1 MSNETTP
8 TGDSTLPKNTNFAD
22 LLADLHGGVLA
33 EKINRALSEVALGVC
48 YSDARKPQGEV
59 VLKMVL
65 TPIGDSA
72 QVAMSHSLSFV
83 CPTARGKR
91 SETETTETP
100 LHVGP
105 RGRLTAYPENQENL
119 FTRRQTANQE

>member
-1 MSNETTP
+1 MSNESP
-8 TGDSTLPKNTNFAD
+8 NAGISQPKQTDFSE
-22 LLADLHGGVLA
+22 LLTDLHGGVLI

-48 YSDARKPQGEV
+48 YSDAKKPTGKV
-59 VLKMVL
+59 VLEMTL
-65 TPIGDSA
+65 TPIGEGA
-72 QVAMSHSLSFV
+72 HVAMSHSLSFV

-105 RGRLTAYPENQENL
+105 RGRLSAHPEKQDDF
-119 FTRRQTANQE
+119 FTRREKANQE